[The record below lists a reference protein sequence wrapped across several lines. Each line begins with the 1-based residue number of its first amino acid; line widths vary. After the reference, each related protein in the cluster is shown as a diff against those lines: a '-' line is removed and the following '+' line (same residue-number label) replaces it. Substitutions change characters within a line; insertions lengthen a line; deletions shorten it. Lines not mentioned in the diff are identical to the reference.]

1 MLTIRELL
9 SVYVPED
16 STSNIDDRSLESST
30 PIFFVN
36 NLIPYVVISDI
47 VNQLVQFN
55 TCAPTEIHNY
65 KESSSDAQDDLVESS
80 APLNDTRCL
89 ISESRIEKVTIYE
102 ITDTNVAIS
111 KSLRLLPMVWYITP
125 SIPSSNKF
133 LDFSSGI

>member
-47 VNQLVQFN
+47 VNQLV
-55 TCAPTEIHNY
+55 
-65 KESSSDAQDDLVESS
+65 
-80 APLNDTRCL
+80 
-89 ISESRIEKVTIYE
+89 
-102 ITDTNVAIS
+102 
-111 KSLRLLPMVWYITP
+111 
-125 SIPSSNKF
+125 
-133 LDFSSGI
+133 